1 MCHVQAPDIP
11 EIPKDD
17 PVNGL
22 NYYRLLSS
30 LKSSVGSSKSV
41 SFAAPASYWYLKSF
55 PIKNMAKD
63 LDYIIYMTYDLH
75 GQWDYGNKWT
85 SPGCDTGNCLR
96 SHVNETET
104 KDALSMITKAGA
116 ASNKVV
122 VGVASY
128 GRSFKM
134 AQSGCDSEQCR
145 FTGSARQSNAA
156 KGRCT
161 DTAGYISNA
170 EIDEI
175 IKSGN
180 VNKKWTS
187 EGSNIMVYND
197 TEWVA
202 WMDNLMK
209 KYREDSYDT
218 YNFAGTTDW
227 AVDLQAFTEYV
238 I

>member
-1 MCHVQAPDIP
+1 
-11 EIPKDD
+11 
-17 PVNGL
+17 
-22 NYYRLLSS
+22 
-30 LKSSVGSSKSV
+30 
-41 SFAAPASYWYLKSF
+41 
-55 PIKNMAKD
+55 MATT

-75 GQWDYGNKWT
+75 GQWDYGSKWS

-116 ASNKVV
+116 PSNKVV
-122 VGVASY
+122 VGVSSY

-134 AQSGCDSEQCR
+134 AEKGCDSANCK
-145 FTGSARQSNAA
+145 FTGSSRESNAL

-161 DTAGYISNA
+161 NTAGYISNA

-175 IKSGN
+175 IQNGF
-180 VNKKWTS
+180 NKKWTS

-202 WMDNLMK
+202 WMDDDMK
-209 KYREDSYDT
+209 KYRSEFYDS

-227 AVDLQAFTEYV
+227 AVDLQEFLE
-238 I
+238 